1 MLESTL
7 SQANNNNK
15 QALKLVLSLT
25 SAFFVVQI
33 LIGFKI
39 GSLALISDA
48 GHMLVDVAGLVMA
61 LLAITFSQ
69 KPATPV
75 RTYGFYR
82 SEILASLLNSLF
94 LILLSIFISFEAI
107 QRLFH
112 PSEINGLPIIIVASI
127 GLGINLLGIS
137 LLSKVRVKNRTHDN
151 GTHVNVDNHTSPQ
164 ELENLNVHGAYLEVF
179 ADTIGS
185 AGVIAAGIII
195 QTTGLYLADPLISIG
210 IVALILPRTWLLL
223 KKAIHILI
231 EGTPSHLCHEE
242 IKSSILAVKGVTGV
256 FDLHIWTISSGIYAL
271 SAHVVII
278 DNKRSGAILQEINS
292 ILEKG
297 FGITN
302 ATIQVELYHQSKDI

>member
-1 MLESTL
+1 LESIL
-7 SQANNNNK
+7 SDGNNNK
-15 QALKLVLSLT
+15 KALKLVLSLT
-25 SAFFVVQI
+25 AAFFVVQI
-33 LIGFKI
+33 LIGFKV

-61 LLAITFSQ
+61 LLAISFSQ
-69 KPATPV
+69 RPATPI

-82 SEILASLLNSLF
+82 AEILASLLNSLF
-94 LILLSIFISFEAI
+94 LTILSIFILVEAV

-112 PSEINGLPIIIVASI
+112 PSEINGLPIIIVAAI
-127 GLGINLLGIS
+127 GLGINLLGVR
-137 LLSKVRVKNRTHDN
+137 LLSNVRVNDGSH
-151 GTHVNVDNHTSPQ
+151 GNVDNHKPQ
-164 ELENLNVHGAYLEVF
+164 QIENLNVHGAYLEVL

-242 IKSSILAVKGVTGV
+242 IKSSILKVKGVTGV
-256 FDLHIWTISSGIYAL
+256 FDLHVWTITSGIYAL
-271 SAHVVII
+271 SAHVVVM
-278 DNKRSGAILQEINS
+278 NNSKSQVILQEINS
-292 ILEKG
+292 ILEK
-297 FGITN
+297 I
-302 ATIQVELYHQSKDI
+302 SR

>member
-1 MLESTL
+1 MEITL
-7 SQANNNNK
+7 SEGNNHK
-15 QALKLVLSLT
+15 QVLKLILSLT
-25 SAFFVVQI
+25 SAFFVVQV
-33 LIGFKI
+33 LIGFNI

-61 LLAITFSQ
+61 LLAISFSQ

-82 SEILASLLNSLF
+82 AEILASLLNSLF

-107 QRLFH
+107 QRLLH

-127 GLGINLLGIS
+127 GLGINLLGIR
-137 LLSKVRVKNRTHDN
+137 LLSKGRVKNRSHDN
-151 GTHVNVDNHTSPQ
+151 IDNHTSQ
-164 ELENLNVHGAYLEVF
+164 KELENLNVHGAYLEVL
-179 ADTIGS
+179 ADTLGS

-195 QTTGLYLADPLISIG
+195 QTTGLYVADPLISIG

-242 IKSSILAVKGVTGV
+242 IKTSILGVKGVTGV
-256 FDLHIWTISSGIYAL
+256 FDLHIWTISSGIYSL

-292 ILEKG
+292 ILEKR
-297 FGITN
+297 FNITH
-302 ATIQVELYHQSKDI
+302 ATIQIELYHQSKDI